1 MCIYIRIYKHMECL
15 QYLILYSIFDR
26 VIECCWHF
34 KTCPFFSCTCFW
46 TDVLDA
52 DWVFWSTS
60 LGQRLLGWEVDG
72 TGADYITIYN
82 HVQHCPFCDWHLFY
96 HTFSAYTRLHKNYLG
111 TCKRLASVESRQWKN
126 PLKSLLPESLKY
138 DNASR
143 LLRRLRFD
151 YDILLVRPKPSWQN
165 SGRQNRHCSTL
176 RATQRGR
183 VEVISSQHAQHAKVL
198 NCHDWPISVAWG
210 QTIPAHSDYE
220 RLHRRRCNPSS
231 NGGFFRFKRLGQPG
245 RPSRRAWRRT
255 ACCLTPKILRS
266 RHGEYP
272 ITRRRK
278 AGTNRFWKITAA
290 LAWSAILSF
299 LQR

>member
-1 MCIYIRIYKHMECL
+1 MECL

-96 HTFSAYTRLHKNYLG
+96 LTFSAYTRLHKNYLG

-151 YDILLVRPKPSWQN
+151 YWYFACPGQSLLGRTPEGRIGIVLLSEQHREDMWRSSVHSMPSMQKFWI
-165 SGRQNRHCSTL
+165 
-176 RATQRGR
+176 ATIG
-183 VEVISSQHAQHAKVL
+183 
-198 NCHDWPISVAWG
+198 P
-210 QTIPAHSDYE
+210 
-220 RLHRRRCNPSS
+220 
-231 NGGFFRFKRLGQPG
+231 
-245 RPSRRAWRRT
+245 
-255 ACCLTPKILRS
+255 
-266 RHGEYP
+266 
-272 ITRRRK
+272 
-278 AGTNRFWKITAA
+278 
-290 LAWSAILSF
+290 F
-299 LQR
+299 L

>member
-1 MCIYIRIYKHMECL
+1 MQTIGKCRKSPVKEPPKKLATWISKIRQCL
-15 QYLILYSIFDR
+15 QVASQIEIWLLI
-26 VIECCWHF
+26 
-34 KTCPFFSCTCFW
+34 
-46 TDVLDA
+46 
-52 DWVFWSTS
+52 
-60 LGQRLLGWEVDG
+60 
-72 TGADYITIYN
+72 
-82 HVQHCPFCDWHLFY
+82 FCL
-96 HTFSAYTRLHKNYLG
+96 S
-111 TCKRLASVESRQWKN
+111 
-126 PLKSLLPESLKY
+126 
-138 DNASR
+138 
-143 LLRRLRFD
+143 
-151 YDILLVRPKPSWQN
+151 RPKPSWQN

-176 RATQRGR
+176 RATQRGH